1 MSGNPESRSPSTS
14 LRAGS
19 EVVPFPKRTSGDARA
34 YIDNP
39 LPGAPGSRL
48 VLGANL
54 GDTLPHFQRGVS
66 SSHASRSTALSG
78 IRTVPLGSLGFARDF
93 GSGLRR
99 PLDASPFSCYC
110 RRPYFATVEVFDLFV
125 HCLEDMRRR
134 FELCVYG
141 YVVMPEH
148 VHLLLSEPPRTK
160 LAEAI
165 H

>member
-93 GSGLRR
+93 GSRFRR
-99 PLDASPFSCYC
+99 PLDASTFSCYC
-110 RRPYFATVEVFDLFV
+110 RRPYFATVEVFGGWPSLSRAF
-125 HCLEDMRRR
+125 
-134 FELCVYG
+134 
-141 YVVMPEH
+141 
-148 VHLLLSEPPRTK
+148 LLSRVARPSSAWAGIFVTDYNVTVSN
-160 LAEAI
+160 LA
-165 H
+165 

>member
-34 YIDNP
+34 YIDNR

-93 GSGLRR
+93 GSRFRR
-99 PLDASPFSCYC
+99 PLDASTFSCYC
-110 RRPYFATVEVFDLFV
+110 RRPYFATVEVFASFIKT
-125 HCLEDMRRR
+125 
-134 FELCVYG
+134 FETTKDTK
-141 YVVMPEH
+141 EH
-148 VHLLLSEPPRTK
+148 EGKPVLGSR
-160 LAEAI
+160 
-165 H
+165 